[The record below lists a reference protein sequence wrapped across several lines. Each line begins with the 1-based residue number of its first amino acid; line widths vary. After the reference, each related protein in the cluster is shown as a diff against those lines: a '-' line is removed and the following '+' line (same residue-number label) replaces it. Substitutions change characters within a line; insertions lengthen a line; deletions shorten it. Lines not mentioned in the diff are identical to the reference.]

1 MSQRA
6 TSGPSASLPTSPAM
20 SRMTS
25 LPEVL
30 SPPGEEE
37 LLLPPPLA
45 KSVMVTRG
53 RETSDSGSGISS

>member
-1 MSQRA
+1 
-6 TSGPSASLPTSPAM
+6 M